1 MSASET
7 SQSRDRRALRPLAG
21 LAPYL
26 GRYRVLVA
34 AAAASLILAAAMT
47 LALPLAVLRLFDH
60 VFSDCY
66 HYSVGILF
74 EMLLGVAAVVAV
86 A

>member
-34 AAAASLILAAAMT
+34 SAAASLILAAAMT
-47 LALPLAVLRLFDH
+47 LALPLAVR
-60 VFSDCY
+60 
-66 HYSVGILF
+66 
-74 EMLLGVAAVVAV
+74 
-86 A
+86 